1 MDEFQ
6 GFHRIENL
14 IFRDSVTEPAVP
26 YAKGLVVLWDA
37 LIAALSNPSN
47 FNYCGCAAA
56 AAAAA
61 AHWTARI
68 RPTFPD
74 CRPHRQASCV
84 IGHRVACS
92 RLSPQRIPGTR
103 GTRERVL

>member
-26 YAKGLVVLWDA
+26 YARGLVELWDA

-47 FNYCGCAAA
+47 FNYCGCAV
-56 AAAAA
+56 AAA

-68 RPTFPD
+68 RTTFPD

-84 IGHRVACS
+84 TGHHAACS
-92 RLSPQRIPGTR
+92 RPSPQRIPGTR